1 MAARSKPSEHSE
13 QVLVVRKL
21 RSAKV
26 WFCAVPN
33 GGKRNR
39 GEAIKL
45 TQEGVSR
52 GAPDLLIFDPPPN
65 HPNCVGTALEM
76 KRQGADESHLRKEQ
90 VKWLKALEDRGWLTL
105 IGYGARDALCKLEEA
120 GYPVRPPRL
129 PKEIREKLR
138 RENRLLEEEG
148 YDLEALD

>member
-1 MAARSKPSEHSE
+1 MPALTRPSEHSE
-13 QVLVVRKL
+13 QVMVVRKL

-65 HPNCVGTALEM
+65 HPDKVGVALEM
-76 KRQGADESHLRKEQ
+76 KRQGCDESNLGRNQ
-90 VKWLKALEDRGWLTL
+90 VKWLAALKERGWLTL
-105 IGYGARDALCKLEEA
+105 VGYGARDALAKLQLA
-120 GYPVRPPRL
+120 GYPVKPPKP
-129 PKEIREKLR
+129 PKLLR
-138 RENRLLEEEG
+138 RVLERERKRLFDAEG
-148 YDLEALD
+148 S